1 MKINQEYKTIL
12 VLVIGFTIISFI
24 FKLKVLFY
32 FSIGVLFISII
43 SNRSAKN
50 ISKLWM
56 GIGKYIGAINSK
68 IILSI
73 FFVFILIPLS
83 YLKKIFGPRPKQK
96 KNTNW
101 VRVKEDETINFN
113 DPW

>member
-24 FKLKVLFY
+24 FKLKGLFY
-32 FSIGVLFISII
+32 FSLGVLLISII
-43 SNRSAKN
+43 SNRIAKQ
-50 ISKLWM
+50 IAKLWM
-56 GIGKYIGAINSK
+56 DVGKYMGAINSK
-68 IILSI
+68 IILSV

-83 YLKKIFGPRPKQK
+83 YIKRMFGRAPKKN
-96 KNTNW
+96 KNTNCI
-101 VRVKEDETINFN
+101 RVKEDETINFN